1 MKEKSIINQ
10 VKTLLGMEVNL
21 ETMTLEN
28 GTVLEAETFE
38 AGNEVFI
45 VNEEDRI
52 AVPVGEYELP
62 EGKILVVSEE
72 GIIAEIK
79 DAEAPEAEA
88 EVEVE
93 AAEEI
98 APEVIAEEV
107 VVAIEEVQT
116 QVVSQ
121 VADIINEATPTEV
134 TTEDSEKIAEDVIS
148 EIIAVVEENVATAM
162 MAQLKANL
170 SSKKKNRVKKSEM
183 STMPAAMPIKS
194 NPEKES
200 KKQPLRQ
207 ISASRPTSTHDR
219 VMAKIAAIKK
229 K

>member
-28 GTVLEAETFE
+28 GTVLEAEAFE

-79 DAEAPEAEA
+79 DAEVAEEAPVAEE

-93 AAEEI
+93 MEAEAKVEMSADVVREIVLSILGEMGIEKQELKEEVKEEI
-98 APEVIAEEV
+98 VEEV
-107 VVAIEEVQT
+107 KIEASVDE
-116 QVVSQ
+116 
-121 VADIINEATPTEV
+121 
-134 TTEDSEKIAEDVIS
+134 
-148 EIIAVVEENVATAM
+148 
-162 MAQLKANL
+162 
-170 SSKKKNRVKKSEM
+170 
-183 STMPAAMPIKS
+183 MPAAMPIKS

-229 K
+229 SK

>member
-28 GTVLEAETFE
+28 GTVLEAEAFE

-45 VNEEDRI
+45 VNEEDKI

-79 DAEAPEAEA
+79 DAEVAEEAPVAE
-88 EVEVE
+88 EEME

-107 VVAIEEVQT
+107 VVAIEEVET
-116 QVVSQ
+116 QIVSQ
-121 VADIINEATPTEV
+121 VADIINEATPNEV
-134 TTEDSEKIAEDVIS
+134 TPKDSVTIAEDVIA
-148 EIIAVVEENVATAM
+148 EIISVDGA
-162 MAQLKANL
+162 
-170 SSKKKNRVKKSEM
+170 
-183 STMPAAMPIKS
+183 IKS
-194 NPEKES
+194 KS
-200 KKQPLRQ
+200 
-207 ISASRPTSTHDR
+207 
-219 VMAKIAAIKK
+219 
-229 K
+229 

>member
-28 GTVLEAETFE
+28 GTVLEAEAFE

-79 DAEAPEAEA
+79 DAEVAEEAPVAEE

-93 AAEEI
+93 AEAEAKVEMSADVVREIVLSILGEMGIEKQELKEEVKEEI
-98 APEVIAEEV
+98 
-107 VVAIEEVQT
+107 
-116 QVVSQ
+116 
-121 VADIINEATPTEV
+121 
-134 TTEDSEKIAEDVIS
+134 
-148 EIIAVVEENVATAM
+148 VEEIKIEASVD
-162 MAQLKANL
+162 
-170 SSKKKNRVKKSEM
+170 E
-183 STMPAAMPIKS
+183 MPAAMPIKS

-207 ISASRPTSTHDR
+207 ISASRPTSTRDR

>member
-1 MKEKSIINQ
+1 
-10 VKTLLGMEVNL
+10 MEVNL
-21 ETMTLEN
+21 EMMTLEN
-28 GTVLEAETFE
+28 GTVLEAEAFE

-45 VNEEDRI
+45 VNEEDKI

-79 DAEAPEAEA
+79 DAEVAEEAPVAEEEV

-93 AAEEI
+93 AEAKVEMSADVVREIVLSILGEMGIEKQELKEEVKEEI
-98 APEVIAEEV
+98 VEEV
-107 VVAIEEVQT
+107 KIEASVDE
-116 QVVSQ
+116 
-121 VADIINEATPTEV
+121 
-134 TTEDSEKIAEDVIS
+134 
-148 EIIAVVEENVATAM
+148 
-162 MAQLKANL
+162 
-170 SSKKKNRVKKSEM
+170 
-183 STMPAAMPIKS
+183 MPAAMPIKS

-207 ISASRPTSTHDR
+207 ISASRPSSTHDR

>member
-21 ETMTLEN
+21 EMMTLEN
-28 GTVLEAETFE
+28 GTVLEAEAFE

-45 VNEEDRI
+45 VNEEDKI

-79 DAEAPEAEA
+79 DAEVAEEAPVAEEEV

-93 AAEEI
+93 AEAKVEMSADVVREIVLSILGEMGIEKQELKEEVKEEI
-98 APEVIAEEV
+98 VEEV
-107 VVAIEEVQT
+107 KIEASVDE
-116 QVVSQ
+116 
-121 VADIINEATPTEV
+121 
-134 TTEDSEKIAEDVIS
+134 
-148 EIIAVVEENVATAM
+148 
-162 MAQLKANL
+162 
-170 SSKKKNRVKKSEM
+170 
-183 STMPAAMPIKS
+183 MPAAMPIKS

-207 ISASRPTSTHDR
+207 ISASRPSSTHDR

-229 K
+229 SK